1 MIFGFWQ
8 DPDLQVSGLAQI
20 AQRREVKVT
29 ESAMSQRFTPECAEL
44 LKYTMGRLAK
54 VHLEGEKVEI
64 PLLKSF
70 SAVVVEDSSIV
81 TLPEKLSEIWE
92 GGKVTEGVSNA
103 AVKMFVRWDVL
114 KGQ

>member
-1 MIFGFWQ
+1 MNITQVMEQYQIILNEEVRDMAWKTETIKRQGKLDAATLVQTMIFGFWQ

-54 VHLEGEKVEI
+54 IHLECEKSRNS
-64 PLLKSF
+64 SF
-70 SAVVVEDSSIV
+70 Q
-81 TLPEKLSEIWE
+81 K
-92 GGKVTEGVSNA
+92 
-103 AVKMFVRWDVL
+103 F
-114 KGQ
+114 